1 MDSVNLLQRF
11 QKKAKAP
18 RLVPVIRRRS
28 ENGDTLIEVLV
39 SLTVLGTASVA
50 LLVALGTVISASAE
64 HRNLTNNDL
73 ALETAAQEITA
84 QMQTNSSYFL
94 TACPENLANYP
105 YNSGSPAFT
114 VTEGSKTIPI
124 SYGYGTNTAVQFWGT
139 AKNTV
144 NNPSNINTF
153 NPNNLCQDSV
163 PQMITIQVTGTTD
176 VLSFVVD
183 NTFGSTGD
191 SAAGTAAQLVI
202 ANSPGTLYA
211 PPNSAGTSGTV
222 LNFQP
227 VIEVADSNGNTV
239 LTDLS
244 PVQILLYPVSGSG
257 AVSGCSGLESQGYV
271 TFTNCTI
278 SSAGTY
284 DICATDNSINASPT
298 DPTFNGGVP
307 TGSISLDGSTA
318 FCNNAQGGVVQII
331 VTGGGSFLV
340 FTVSPVG
347 GQSGTP
353 LTTEPTIT
361 DENSSGTPISVGTNA
376 VTVTV
381 TASGGQLA
389 TSTGCTT
396 ATIPANG
403 NSVTLSGCNFSG
415 GYQLV
420 SQGKYQ
426 ATQYVLIAS
435 ATGIT
440 TGVSGA
446 FGVSDY
452 GFVTQVS
459 FYTQPIGVAAG
470 TQAVPAANTPFAT
483 QSVTIPFV
491 TTTNAQAVVALRDAF
506 GNVVGN
512 GYNNSSST
520 QPDGITGGI
529 SAGETLGCSGA
540 ETFNSGYYIITG
552 FCGSAYMNN
561 VTFSAQATVSNV
573 GVTPV
578 KVSNPF
584 NITYVA
590 SSLTFTT
597 QPVLAASGTSFS
609 TMPVVSI
616 SDWQNS
622 PVTAATASTLN
633 LSFTPKTPS
642 NASLTLCTN
651 LTPLAGVVDVE
662 NCVFGGSETTTY
674 DLTASI
680 TVGGVT
686 LGPVNSS
693 GFSPTL
699 PGAATQLVFSSA
711 TPVVAGVAGAVLTT
725 QPIFDV
731 EDAWGNLVNTSAA
744 VISISSSG
752 GTLSGCSSLAATGG
766 VVTVQGCALGGL
778 VNTSFYLTASSGSLN
793 PANTNSFDL
802 AGPGPTSQI
811 ILNIASC
818 QQSIQWQ
825 GTCTAGATLEDAY
838 TNVATGDQSPVTF
851 NFTGTGS
858 VSQSGFTQNAGQAS
872 ETLTGNTLGPVN
884 VTASAEGI
892 SSNSASFTVVGKN
905 QAITWSAPG
914 TQTWGSGSSGVTLG
928 GSGPLGGTS
937 ASFAGTGGSS
947 IYTKNPFNNPMA
959 FSTSLWFKTSTPGAI
974 AGGTTEQ
981 SSVTV
986 THWDRNLW
994 IDQAGHLVWA
1004 INDNSGALDE
1014 VSSPGVYDDGTWH
1027 QIVATYGLAGEFLYV
1042 DGALVAS
1049 NVNATAGQNY
1059 PMYWHLGYAQMLGWP
1074 DANVSDY
1081 FQGSLAQ
1088 AALYTTQLSQANVT
1102 ALYGAATT
1110 AAESTQIQTY
1120 SPVSYWPLTDATGTT
1135 VFTDQSGNSN
1145 TGYVEGVFSL
1155 GSATDTGST
1164 TVTFASS
1171 TPTVCTVNG
1180 NLVTTVAIGTCTITP
1195 TASAGG
1201 TYASTPGTP
1210 VNITINPT
1218 NQTFTWSNLA
1228 SENWVP
1234 GGTGTFSLALVTDS
1248 AGTQP
1253 TFSSSTTGVCTVSGT
1268 TVTMVAAGTCTIT
1281 PSEPAGGNY
1290 LATTGF
1296 AENITINAASQT
1308 INWNPPASETWTTGG
1323 TGTFTLTAS
1332 DSAGTTVTFA
1342 SSTGTVC
1349 TVSGTTVTML
1359 LPGTCTIT
1367 ATAPAGGSYLL
1378 TTGSPVNITINPGVQ
1393 TITWTPPGTQTW
1405 VVGGAG
1411 TFPLGTASD
1420 TAGTTVTFAS
1430 STGTVCTVSG
1440 TNVTMLTAGTCTIT
1454 ATATAGGNYAATSGS
1469 PVNIT
1474 INGASQ
1480 TITWTPPGTQTWVVG
1495 GAGTFPLGTASDSAG
1510 TTVTFASSTGT
1521 VCTVSGTNVT
1531 MLTAGTCTITA
1542 TAPAGGNY
1550 AATSGSP
1557 VNITINKIAQTITIT
1572 SSAPTRARSGG
1583 PTYTITATSSSGLTV
1598 AFTLDGS
1605 STGCSLAG
1613 SVVTFTAAGTCRI
1626 DANQAGNVDYNGATQ
1641 VQQVITVVTLGF
1653 TQIAGNTG
1661 TGSLATASFSATS
1674 GTPVLVF
1681 VSYQAS
1687 ATTRTCAAPSG
1698 ASLGTFTAI
1707 GTTSAWNTSSGS
1719 FLDCA
1724 YSAVATGT
1732 AGVIT
1737 ANFTGTGTFTR
1748 GTIQI
1753 VSVTGDASV
1762 VLTNSAYNSGNS
1774 TGPVFKLGATPGSDS
1789 SEVLFGTANFPNG
1802 GTPTYTT
1809 PTGYT
1814 ALTPIE
1820 TFTNPNPGLVSYAY
1834 YLGGT
1839 TAASSSVTTTIS
1851 YSDPWGT
1858 IGIEVQP

>member
-947 IYTKNPFNNPMA
+947 IYTKNPFNNPTA

-1420 TAGTTVTFAS
+1420 SAGTTVTFAS

-1454 ATATAGGNYAATSGS
+1454 ATAT
-1469 PVNIT
+1469 
-1474 INGASQ
+1474 
-1480 TITWTPPGTQTWVVG
+1480 
-1495 GAGTFPLGTASDSAG
+1495 
-1510 TTVTFASSTGT
+1510 
-1521 VCTVSGTNVT
+1521 
-1531 MLTAGTCTITA
+1531 
-1542 TAPAGGNY
+1542 AGGNY

>member
-1 MDSVNLLQRF
+1 M
-11 QKKAKAP
+11 
-18 RLVPVIRRRS
+18 
-28 ENGDTLIEVLV
+28 
-39 SLTVLGTASVA
+39 
-50 LLVALGTVISASAE
+50 
-64 HRNLTNNDL
+64 
-73 ALETAAQEITA
+73 
-84 QMQTNSSYFL
+84 
-94 TACPENLANYP
+94 
-105 YNSGSPAFT
+105 
-114 VTEGSKTIPI
+114 
-124 SYGYGTNTAVQFWGT
+124 
-139 AKNTV
+139 
-144 NNPSNINTF
+144 
-153 NPNNLCQDSV
+153 
-163 PQMITIQVTGTTD
+163 
-176 VLSFVVD
+176 
-183 NTFGSTGD
+183 
-191 SAAGTAAQLVI
+191 
-202 ANSPGTLYA
+202 
-211 PPNSAGTSGTV
+211 
-222 LNFQP
+222 
-227 VIEVADSNGNTV
+227 
-239 LTDLS
+239 
-244 PVQILLYPVSGSG
+244 
-257 AVSGCSGLESQGYV
+257 
-271 TFTNCTI
+271 
-278 SSAGTY
+278 
-284 DICATDNSINASPT
+284 
-298 DPTFNGGVP
+298 
-307 TGSISLDGSTA
+307 
-318 FCNNAQGGVVQII
+318 
-331 VTGGGSFLV
+331 
-340 FTVSPVG
+340 
-347 GQSGTP
+347 
-353 LTTEPTIT
+353 
-361 DENSSGTPISVGTNA
+361 
-376 VTVTV
+376 
-381 TASGGQLA
+381 
-389 TSTGCTT
+389 
-396 ATIPANG
+396 
-403 NSVTLSGCNFSG
+403 
-415 GYQLV
+415 
-420 SQGKYQ
+420 
-426 ATQYVLIAS
+426 
-435 ATGIT
+435 
-440 TGVSGA
+440 
-446 FGVSDY
+446 
-452 GFVTQVS
+452 
-459 FYTQPIGVAAG
+459 
-470 TQAVPAANTPFAT
+470 
-483 QSVTIPFV
+483 
-491 TTTNAQAVVALRDAF
+491 
-506 GNVVGN
+506 
-512 GYNNSSST
+512 
-520 QPDGITGGI
+520 
-529 SAGETLGCSGA
+529 
-540 ETFNSGYYIITG
+540 
-552 FCGSAYMNN
+552 
-561 VTFSAQATVSNV
+561 
-573 GVTPV
+573 
-578 KVSNPF
+578 
-584 NITYVA
+584 
-590 SSLTFTT
+590 
-597 QPVLAASGTSFS
+597 
-609 TMPVVSI
+609 
-616 SDWQNS
+616 
-622 PVTAATASTLN
+622 
-633 LSFTPKTPS
+633 
-642 NASLTLCTN
+642 
-651 LTPLAGVVDVE
+651 
-662 NCVFGGSETTTY
+662 
-674 DLTASI
+674 
-680 TVGGVT
+680 
-686 LGPVNSS
+686 
-693 GFSPTL
+693 
-699 PGAATQLVFSSA
+699 VFSSA

-947 IYTKNPFNNPMA
+947 IYTKNPFNNPTA

-1296 AENITINAASQT
+1296 AENITIIPASQT
-1308 INWNPPASETWTTGG
+1308 INWTPPASETWTTGG

-1367 ATAPAGGSYLL
+1367 ATA
-1378 TTGSPVNITINPGVQ
+1378 T
-1393 TITWTPPGTQTW
+1393 
-1405 VVGGAG
+1405 
-1411 TFPLGTASD
+1411 
-1420 TAGTTVTFAS
+1420 
-1430 STGTVCTVSG
+1430 
-1440 TNVTMLTAGTCTIT
+1440 
-1454 ATATAGGNYAATSGS
+1454 
-1469 PVNIT
+1469 
-1474 INGASQ
+1474 
-1480 TITWTPPGTQTWVVG
+1480 
-1495 GAGTFPLGTASDSAG
+1495 
-1510 TTVTFASSTGT
+1510 
-1521 VCTVSGTNVT
+1521 
-1531 MLTAGTCTITA
+1531 
-1542 TAPAGGNY
+1542 AGGNY

-1653 TQIAGNTG
+1653 TQIAGSTG
-1661 TGSLATASFSATS
+1661 TGPLATASFSATS

-1748 GTIQI
+1748 GTIQT

>member
-1 MDSVNLLQRF
+1 VDSVNLLQRF

-711 TPVVAGVAGAVLTT
+711 TPVVAGVAGAVLT
-725 QPIFDV
+725 
-731 EDAWGNLVNTSAA
+731 
-744 VISISSSG
+744 SSTWKTRG
-752 GTLSGCSSLAATGG
+752 
-766 VVTVQGCALGGL
+766 
-778 VNTSFYLTASSGSLN
+778 
-793 PANTNSFDL
+793 
-802 AGPGPTSQI
+802 
-811 ILNIASC
+811 
-818 QQSIQWQ
+818 
-825 GTCTAGATLEDAY
+825 
-838 TNVATGDQSPVTF
+838 
-851 NFTGTGS
+851 
-858 VSQSGFTQNAGQAS
+858 
-872 ETLTGNTLGPVN
+872 ET
-884 VTASAEGI
+884 
-892 SSNSASFTVVGKN
+892 
-905 QAITWSAPG
+905 
-914 TQTWGSGSSGVTLG
+914 
-928 GSGPLGGTS
+928 
-937 ASFAGTGGSS
+937 
-947 IYTKNPFNNPMA
+947 
-959 FSTSLWFKTSTPGAI
+959 
-974 AGGTTEQ
+974 
-981 SSVTV
+981 
-986 THWDRNLW
+986 
-994 IDQAGHLVWA
+994 
-1004 INDNSGALDE
+1004 
-1014 VSSPGVYDDGTWH
+1014 
-1027 QIVATYGLAGEFLYV
+1027 
-1042 DGALVAS
+1042 
-1049 NVNATAGQNY
+1049 
-1059 PMYWHLGYAQMLGWP
+1059 
-1074 DANVSDY
+1074 
-1081 FQGSLAQ
+1081 
-1088 AALYTTQLSQANVT
+1088 
-1102 ALYGAATT
+1102 
-1110 AAESTQIQTY
+1110 
-1120 SPVSYWPLTDATGTT
+1120 
-1135 VFTDQSGNSN
+1135 
-1145 TGYVEGVFSL
+1145 
-1155 GSATDTGST
+1155 
-1164 TVTFASS
+1164 SS
-1171 TPTVCTVNG
+1171 TP
-1180 NLVTTVAIGTCTITP
+1180 
-1195 TASAGG
+1195 
-1201 TYASTPGTP
+1201 
-1210 VNITINPT
+1210 
-1218 NQTFTWSNLA
+1218 
-1228 SENWVP
+1228 
-1234 GGTGTFSLALVTDS
+1234 
-1248 AGTQP
+1248 
-1253 TFSSSTTGVCTVSGT
+1253 
-1268 TVTMVAAGTCTIT
+1268 
-1281 PSEPAGGNY
+1281 
-1290 LATTGF
+1290 
-1296 AENITINAASQT
+1296 
-1308 INWNPPASETWTTGG
+1308 
-1323 TGTFTLTAS
+1323 
-1332 DSAGTTVTFA
+1332 
-1342 SSTGTVC
+1342 
-1349 TVSGTTVTML
+1349 
-1359 LPGTCTIT
+1359 LP
-1367 ATAPAGGSYLL
+1367 
-1378 TTGSPVNITINPGVQ
+1378 
-1393 TITWTPPGTQTW
+1393 
-1405 VVGGAG
+1405 
-1411 TFPLGTASD
+1411 
-1420 TAGTTVTFAS
+1420 
-1430 STGTVCTVSG
+1430 
-1440 TNVTMLTAGTCTIT
+1440 
-1454 ATATAGGNYAATSGS
+1454 
-1469 PVNIT
+1469 
-1474 INGASQ
+1474 
-1480 TITWTPPGTQTWVVG
+1480 
-1495 GAGTFPLGTASDSAG
+1495 
-1510 TTVTFASSTGT
+1510 
-1521 VCTVSGTNVT
+1521 
-1531 MLTAGTCTITA
+1531 
-1542 TAPAGGNY
+1542 
-1550 AATSGSP
+1550 
-1557 VNITINKIAQTITIT
+1557 
-1572 SSAPTRARSGG
+1572 R
-1583 PTYTITATSSSGLTV
+1583 
-1598 AFTLDGS
+1598 
-1605 STGCSLAG
+1605 
-1613 SVVTFTAAGTCRI
+1613 
-1626 DANQAGNVDYNGATQ
+1626 
-1641 VQQVITVVTLGF
+1641 
-1653 TQIAGNTG
+1653 
-1661 TGSLATASFSATS
+1661 
-1674 GTPVLVF
+1674 
-1681 VSYQAS
+1681 
-1687 ATTRTCAAPSG
+1687 
-1698 ASLGTFTAI
+1698 
-1707 GTTSAWNTSSGS
+1707 
-1719 FLDCA
+1719 
-1724 YSAVATGT
+1724 
-1732 AGVIT
+1732 
-1737 ANFTGTGTFTR
+1737 
-1748 GTIQI
+1748 
-1753 VSVTGDASV
+1753 
-1762 VLTNSAYNSGNS
+1762 
-1774 TGPVFKLGATPGSDS
+1774 
-1789 SEVLFGTANFPNG
+1789 
-1802 GTPTYTT
+1802 
-1809 PTGYT
+1809 
-1814 ALTPIE
+1814 
-1820 TFTNPNPGLVSYAY
+1820 
-1834 YLGGT
+1834 
-1839 TAASSSVTTTIS
+1839 
-1851 YSDPWGT
+1851 
-1858 IGIEVQP
+1858 